1 MNRFQHL
8 FYGFVRLLLSGGIR
22 VLWRARITGAERIP
36 AQGAF
41 VLAPSHRSMF
51 DIFVLACPTRRRLR
65 FMGKRQLF
73 EIPVL
78 GALFRLLGGFPV
90 DREAADRAA
99 LRTAKSMLE
108 AGEPVVM
115 YPEGTR
121 GHGPVLGEMHD
132 GASYLAA
139 RAGVPVLPV
148 GIGGTEEILPT
159 GKVLPRLHR
168 IAVVVGDPIPPP
180 PRGVAVKRADV
191 SELTKQ
197 VRVALQDVFDQ
208 ALVDAGVEDEPAAK
222 DTLVEPP
229 AEAG

>member
-1 MNRFQHL
+1 MTRFQYV
-8 FYGFVRLLLSGGIR
+8 FYGITRALLSGTIR
-22 VLWRARITGAERIP
+22 VLWRVRIANADRLP
-36 AQGAF
+36 AQGAY

-65 FMGKRQLF
+65 FMGKRELF

-78 GALFRLLGGFPV
+78 GAIFSALGGFPV

-99 LRTAKSMLE
+99 LRSALSMLE

-139 RAGVPVLPV
+139 RAGVPIVPV

-159 GKVLPRLHR
+159 GKVLPRFHR
-168 IAVVVGDPIPPP
+168 IALVVGDPIPPP
-180 PRGVAVKRADV
+180 PRASVVKRANV
-191 SELTKQ
+191 TELTKR
-197 VRVALQDVFDQ
+197 VRVGLQDVFDESR
-208 ALVDAGVEDEPAAK
+208 VRAGVEAA
-222 DTLVEPP
+222 
-229 AEAG
+229 A

>member
-1 MNRFQHL
+1 MTRYQYS
-8 FYGFVRLLLSGGIR
+8 FYGFCRALLSGAIR
-22 VLWRARITGAERIP
+22 TLWRVKITNREGLP
-36 AQGAF
+36 AQGPY

-65 FMGKRQLF
+65 FMGKRELF

-78 GALFRLLGGFPV
+78 GALFRALGGFPV
-90 DREAADRAA
+90 DREGADRAA
-99 LRTAKSMLE
+99 LRSALAMLE

-139 RAGVPVLPV
+139 RAGVPIVPV

-159 GKVLPRLHR
+159 GKVFPRFLHR

-180 PRGVAVKRADV
+180 PRGAAVKRANV
-191 SELTKQ
+191 VELTNK
-197 VRVALQDVFDQ
+197 VRVGLQAVFDES
-208 ALVDAGVEDEPAAK
+208 LVRAGVTSAA
-222 DTLVEPP
+222 
-229 AEAG
+229 

>member
-1 MNRFQHL
+1 MTRFQHL
-8 FYGFVRLLLSGGIR
+8 FYGFIRLLLSGGIR
-22 VLWRARITGAERIP
+22 LLWRARIRGAERIP
-36 AQGAF
+36 ATGAF

-78 GALFRLLGGFPV
+78 GSLFSLLGGFPV
-90 DREAADRAA
+90 DREGADRTA
-99 LRTAKSMLE
+99 LRTAMSMLE

-121 GHGPVLGEMHD
+121 GHGPRLGEMHD

-139 RAGVPVLPV
+139 KAGVPILPV

-168 IAVVVGDPIPPP
+168 IAVVVGEPLPPP
-180 PRGVAVKRADV
+180 PRGNAVKRSDV
-191 SELTKQ
+191 SKLTGSLRGELQ
-197 VRVALQDVFDQ
+197 AVFSES
-208 ALVDAGVEDEPAAK
+208 LERAGVESQLRDAA
-222 DTLVEPP
+222 D
-229 AEAG
+229 AA

>member
-1 MNRFQHL
+1 MTRFQYA
-8 FYGFVRLLLSGGIR
+8 FYGVCRALLSGAIR
-22 VLWRARITGAERIP
+22 VLWRVRISGADRLP
-36 AQGAF
+36 AQGAY

-65 FMGKRQLF
+65 FMGKRELF

-78 GALFRLLGGFPV
+78 GAVFSALGGFPV

-99 LRTAKSMLE
+99 LRSALAMLE
-108 AGEPVVM
+108 RGEPVVM

-139 RAGVPVLPV
+139 RAGVPIVPV

-159 GKVLPRLHR
+159 GKVFPRFHR
-168 IAVVVGDPIPPP
+168 IAVVVGEPIAPPS
-180 PRGVAVKRADV
+180 RRAAVKRANVTD
-191 SELTKQ
+191 LTRR
-197 VRVALQDVFDQ
+197 VRVVLQEAFDESL
-208 ALVDAGVEDEPAAK
+208 ARAGVETAA
-222 DTLVEPP
+222 
-229 AEAG
+229 